1 MTGIPFDMADDV
13 KFYSF
18 SEELL
23 TNVGLKVIC
32 SVKCFFSKD
41 LINKI

>member
-1 MTGIPFDMADDV
+1 MTGIPFDMADV

-41 LINKI
+41 LINKN